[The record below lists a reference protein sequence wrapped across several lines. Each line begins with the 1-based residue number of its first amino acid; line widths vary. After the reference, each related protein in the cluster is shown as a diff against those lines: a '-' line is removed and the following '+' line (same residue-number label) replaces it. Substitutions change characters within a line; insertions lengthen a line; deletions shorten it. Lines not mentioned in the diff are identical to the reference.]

1 MEFVNHV
8 PARRQRGLSLIY
20 AMLALAV
27 LTLATVALIRSVS
40 TGAVVAG
47 NLGFQQEATAAADQA
62 VRQAIGALSGALG
75 GGSTGLDADGG
86 NVLPGYYASTDDL
99 VDVTGSQSSL
109 TTRKLVRWDANYCA
123 AQQSGTYASCAFD
136 PATVNAI
143 NNNPTSYIVF
153 RLCDRAGDPVADT
166 SINCARPLAAS
177 ATSGTNEGRDYTGG
191 SGTSTSV
198 VTPYYRI
205 IVRVTGARNTTSYTE
220 TIVHF

>member
-8 PARRQRGLSLIY
+8 PAGRQRGLSLIY

-27 LTLATVALIRSVS
+27 LALATVALIRSVS
-40 TGAVVAG
+40 TGAIVAG

-62 VRQAIGALSGALG
+62 VRQAVASLGARLTAA
-75 GGSTGLDADGG
+75 STGLDADG
-86 NVLPGYYASTDDL
+86 VITGYYASTDDL
-99 VDVTGSQSSL
+99 VNVTGSQSSL

-123 AQQSGTYASCAFD
+123 AQPSGTYSSCAFV
-136 PATVNAI
+136 PATVSAI
-143 NNNPTSYIVF
+143 NSNQASYIVF
-153 RLCDRAGDPVADT
+153 RLCDRTGDPVADT
-166 SINCARPLAAS
+166 TINCARPLAAS

-191 SGTSTSV
+191 SGTSTV
-198 VTPYYRI
+198 AVTPYYRI

>member
-1 MEFVNHV
+1 VELVNHV
-8 PARRQRGLSLIY
+8 SVGRQRGLSLIY

-27 LTLATVALIRSVS
+27 LALATVALIRSVS

-62 VRQAIGALSGALG
+62 VRQAVASLGARLAAA
-75 GGSTGLDADGG
+75 STGLDADG
-86 NVLPGYYASTDDL
+86 VITGYYASSDDL

-109 TTRKLVRWDANYCA
+109 NTRKLVRWDANYCA
-123 AQQSGTYASCAFD
+123 AQASGTYASCAFV
-136 PATVNAI
+136 PAAVSAI
-143 NNNPTSYIVF
+143 NKNAASYIVF
-153 RLCDRAGDPVADT
+153 RLCDRTGDPVADT
-166 SINCARPLAAS
+166 TINCARPLAAS

-205 IVRVTGARNTTSYTE
+205 VVRVTGARNTTSYTE